1 MKQLRQYL
9 SGNMR
14 QYGMVI
20 ALTVITLLFGI
31 LTDGNIFNA
40 MNVSNLILQNSYL
53 ILLSVGMFFCI
64 LTGNVDLSV
73 GSVLAF
79 CGSILGVLIVKC
91 GLNPW
96 LSTILVLALG
106 VTIGVIQGVF
116 IAYLN
121 VPPFIV
127 TLAGELMFR
136 GLTLVILAGHSISPF
151 PADFQY
157 IASGFVAEQLK
168 AGPVNILAVICAV
181 CAFAAIIWI
190 QIADRRQRIGYG
202 FAAEPIAFTIIKNV
216 LIFIENMINNGVAGI
231 IISAWDAESLSSAVD
246 TAAANNIKVVCYD
259 MLVSNTK
266 NVSYYVT
273 DNLYDCGRLQ
283 GEYIVKAL
291 DLDNTAE
298 SFNLELFSGD
308 PADSNAPYFFNGA
321 YDALSPYIESG
332 KLNVLSGQIERD
344 VTATADWDGLKAQ
357 ERMDT
362 ILSTYYKGDTRI
374 DAVMCNN
381 DAIALGVLASLKNV
395 GYGTAEKP
403 FPVITGMDCDI
414 ANIKAI
420 KSGEISM
427 TVFKDN
433 RIIAKKAAEVMDC
446 VLHDKTPQAGDAFE
460 TTFNNGVC
468 DVTAFLIAP
477 EVIDKDNYQAAL
489 FDSGYYSEDQ
499 LK

>member
-1 MKQLRQYL
+1 MTENYL
-9 SGNMR
+9 LE
-14 QYGMVI
+14 V
-20 ALTVITLLFGI
+20 
-31 LTDGNIFNA
+31 
-40 MNVSNLILQNSYL
+40 
-53 ILLSVGMFFCI
+53 
-64 LTGNVDLSV
+64 
-73 GSVLAF
+73 
-79 CGSILGVLIVKC
+79 
-91 GLNPW
+91 
-96 LSTILVLALG
+96 
-106 VTIGVIQGVF
+106 
-116 IAYLN
+116 
-121 VPPFIV
+121 
-127 TLAGELMFR
+127 
-136 GLTLVILAGHSISPF
+136 
-151 PADFQY
+151 
-157 IASGFVAEQLK
+157 
-168 AGPVNILAVICAV
+168 
-181 CAFAAIIWI
+181 
-190 QIADRRQRIGYG
+190 
-202 FAAEPIAFTIIKNV
+202 
-216 LIFIENMINNGVAGI
+216 
-231 IISAWDAESLSSAVD
+231 
-246 TAAANNIKVVCYD
+246 
-259 MLVSNTK
+259 K
-266 NVSYYVT
+266 NVSKSFGV
-273 DNLYDCGRLQ
+273 
-283 GEYIVKAL
+283 VKAL
-291 DLDNTAE
+291 NRIDFNVRPNEIHALCGENGAGKSTLMNILSGVYPYGSYGGEVYYDGELCKFRNVRESEKKNIAIIHQHLALFPALSIAENIFLGNENAKNSVIDWKLTIRRAAELMERVGLHENPETKIRDLGVGKQQLVEICKAISKNVRLLILDEPTAALNDEE
-298 SFNLELFSGD
+298 SALLLELMRKFRQEGISCIFITHKLHEITAVADRITIIRDGETIETLSMHGD
-308 PADSNAPYFFNGA
+308 QVNEDR
-321 YDALSPYIESG
+321 I
-332 KLNVLSGQIERD
+332 SGQIERD

>member
-1 MKQLRQYL
+1 MKKLL
-9 SGNMR
+9 SLFL
-14 QYGMVI
+14 
-20 ALTVITLLFGI
+20 AL
-31 LTDGNIFNA
+31 
-40 MNVSNLILQNSYL
+40 LILICTFSACAGNAAKPETPSSAASSDSTRPVVGISMSTQTQARQLKDVEYL
-53 ILLSVGMFFCI
+53 TASL
-64 LTGNVDLSV
+64 D
-73 GSVLAF
+73 
-79 CGSILGVLIVKC
+79 
-91 GLNPW
+91 
-96 LSTILVLALG
+96 ALG
-106 VTIGVIQGVF
+106 YDV
-116 IAYLN
+116 
-121 VPPFIV
+121 
-127 TLAGELMFR
+127 
-136 GLTLVILAGHSISPF
+136 LVQY
-151 PADFQY
+151 ADMDPTKQV
-157 IASGFVAEQLK
+157 SQ
-168 AGPVNILAVICAV
+168 
-181 CAFAAIIWI
+181 
-190 QIADRRQRIGYG
+190 
-202 FAAEPIAFTIIKNV
+202 
-216 LIFIENMINNGVAGI
+216 IENMINNGVAGI

-420 KSGEISM
+420 KSGEIS
-427 TVFKDN
+427 
-433 RIIAKKAAEVMDC
+433 
-446 VLHDKTPQAGDAFE
+446 KTPQAGDAFE

>member
-1 MKQLRQYL
+1 M
-9 SGNMR
+9 
-14 QYGMVI
+14 
-20 ALTVITLLFGI
+20 
-31 LTDGNIFNA
+31 
-40 MNVSNLILQNSYL
+40 
-53 ILLSVGMFFCI
+53 
-64 LTGNVDLSV
+64 
-73 GSVLAF
+73 
-79 CGSILGVLIVKC
+79 
-91 GLNPW
+91 
-96 LSTILVLALG
+96 
-106 VTIGVIQGVF
+106 
-116 IAYLN
+116 
-121 VPPFIV
+121 
-127 TLAGELMFR
+127 
-136 GLTLVILAGHSISPF
+136 
-151 PADFQY
+151 
-157 IASGFVAEQLK
+157 
-168 AGPVNILAVICAV
+168 
-181 CAFAAIIWI
+181 
-190 QIADRRQRIGYG
+190 
-202 FAAEPIAFTIIKNV
+202 
-216 LIFIENMINNGVAGI
+216 
-231 IISAWDAESLSSAVD
+231 
-246 TAAANNIKVVCYD
+246 
-259 MLVSNTK
+259 
-266 NVSYYVT
+266 
-273 DNLYDCGRLQ
+273 
-283 GEYIVKAL
+283 
-291 DLDNTAE
+291 
-298 SFNLELFSGD
+298 
-308 PADSNAPYFFNGA
+308 
-321 YDALSPYIESG
+321 SPYIESG

-460 TTFNNGVC
+460 TTFNNGAC

-477 EVIDKDNYQAAL
+477 EVIDKDNYQAVL

>member
-1 MKQLRQYL
+1 MRGNQRLWNIL
-9 SGNMR
+9 SGVYP
-14 QYGMVI
+14 YGSYGGEVYYDGELCKFRNVRESEKKNI
-20 ALTVITLLFGI
+20 AIIHQHLALFPALSI
-31 LTDGNIFNA
+31 AENIFLGNENA
-40 MNVSNLILQNSYL
+40 KNSVIDWKLTIRRAAELMERVGLHENPETKIRDLGVGKQQLVEICKAISKNVRLLILDEPTAALNDEESA
-53 ILLSVGMFFCI
+53 LL
-64 LTGNVDLSV
+64 L
-73 GSVLAF
+73 
-79 CGSILGVLIVKC
+79 
-91 GLNPW
+91 
-96 LSTILVLALG
+96 
-106 VTIGVIQGVF
+106 
-116 IAYLN
+116 
-121 VPPFIV
+121 
-127 TLAGELMFR
+127 ELMRKFR
-136 GLTLVILAGHSISPF
+136 QEGIS
-151 PADFQY
+151 
-157 IASGFVAEQLK
+157 
-168 AGPVNILAVICAV
+168 C
-181 CAFAAIIWI
+181 
-190 QIADRRQRIGYG
+190 
-202 FAAEPIAFTIIKNV
+202 
-216 LIFIENMINNGVAGI
+216 IFITHKLHEI
-231 IISAWDAESLSSAVD
+231 
-246 TAAANNIKVVCYD
+246 

-291 DLDNTAE
+291 DLDNTTE

>member
-1 MKQLRQYL
+1 MHFLFCGRLDRFLLRIAPPPVGCVTHRDDKQKLL
-9 SGNMR
+9 SLFL
-14 QYGMVI
+14 
-20 ALTVITLLFGI
+20 AL
-31 LTDGNIFNA
+31 
-40 MNVSNLILQNSYL
+40 LILICTFSACAGNAAKPETPSSAASSDSTRPVIGISMSTQTQARQLKDVEYL
-53 ILLSVGMFFCI
+53 TASL
-64 LTGNVDLSV
+64 D
-73 GSVLAF
+73 
-79 CGSILGVLIVKC
+79 
-91 GLNPW
+91 
-96 LSTILVLALG
+96 ALG
-106 VTIGVIQGVF
+106 YDV
-116 IAYLN
+116 
-121 VPPFIV
+121 
-127 TLAGELMFR
+127 
-136 GLTLVILAGHSISPF
+136 LVQY
-151 PADFQY
+151 ADMDPTKQV
-157 IASGFVAEQLK
+157 SQ
-168 AGPVNILAVICAV
+168 
-181 CAFAAIIWI
+181 
-190 QIADRRQRIGYG
+190 
-202 FAAEPIAFTIIKNV
+202 
-216 LIFIENMINNGVAGI
+216 IENMINNGVAGI

-332 KLNVLSGQIERD
+332 KLNVLSGQTERD
-344 VTATADWDGLKAQ
+344 VTATANWDGLKAQ

-403 FPVITGMDCDI
+403 FPIITGMDCDI

-477 EVIDKDNYQAAL
+477 EVIDKDNYQAVL

>member
-1 MKQLRQYL
+1 MKKLL
-9 SGNMR
+9 SLFL
-14 QYGMVI
+14 
-20 ALTVITLLFGI
+20 AL
-31 LTDGNIFNA
+31 
-40 MNVSNLILQNSYL
+40 LILICTFSACAGNAAKPETPSSAASSDSTRPVVGISMSTQTQARQLKDVEYL
-53 ILLSVGMFFCI
+53 TASL
-64 LTGNVDLSV
+64 D
-73 GSVLAF
+73 
-79 CGSILGVLIVKC
+79 
-91 GLNPW
+91 
-96 LSTILVLALG
+96 ALG
-106 VTIGVIQGVF
+106 YDV
-116 IAYLN
+116 
-121 VPPFIV
+121 
-127 TLAGELMFR
+127 
-136 GLTLVILAGHSISPF
+136 LVQY
-151 PADFQY
+151 ADMDPTKQV
-157 IASGFVAEQLK
+157 SQ
-168 AGPVNILAVICAV
+168 
-181 CAFAAIIWI
+181 
-190 QIADRRQRIGYG
+190 
-202 FAAEPIAFTIIKNV
+202 
-216 LIFIENMINNGVAGI
+216 IENMINNGVAGI

-460 TTFNNGVC
+460 TTFNNGAC

-477 EVIDKDNYQAAL
+477 EVIDKDNYQAAIIR
-489 FDSGYYSEDQ
+489 Q
-499 LK
+499 LCLTAGITRKIS

>member
-1 MKQLRQYL
+1 MKKLL
-9 SGNMR
+9 SLFL
-14 QYGMVI
+14 
-20 ALTVITLLFGI
+20 AL
-31 LTDGNIFNA
+31 
-40 MNVSNLILQNSYL
+40 LILICTFSACAGNAAKPETPSSAASSDSTRPVVGISMSTQTQARQLKDVEYL
-53 ILLSVGMFFCI
+53 TASL
-64 LTGNVDLSV
+64 D
-73 GSVLAF
+73 
-79 CGSILGVLIVKC
+79 
-91 GLNPW
+91 
-96 LSTILVLALG
+96 ALG
-106 VTIGVIQGVF
+106 YDVIVQ
-116 IAYLN
+116 Y
-121 VPPFIV
+121 
-127 TLAGELMFR
+127 
-136 GLTLVILAGHSISPF
+136 
-151 PADFQY
+151 ADMDPTKQV
-157 IASGFVAEQLK
+157 SQ
-168 AGPVNILAVICAV
+168 
-181 CAFAAIIWI
+181 
-190 QIADRRQRIGYG
+190 
-202 FAAEPIAFTIIKNV
+202 
-216 LIFIENMINNGVAGI
+216 IENMINNGVAGI

-332 KLNVLSGQIERD
+332 KLNVLSGQTERD

-477 EVIDKDNYQAAL
+477 EVIDKDNYQAVL

>member
-1 MKQLRQYL
+1 MSTQTQARQLKDVEYL
-9 SGNMR
+9 TAS
-14 QYGMVI
+14 
-20 ALTVITLLFGI
+20 L
-31 LTDGNIFNA
+31 D
-40 MNVSNLILQNSYL
+40 
-53 ILLSVGMFFCI
+53 
-64 LTGNVDLSV
+64 
-73 GSVLAF
+73 
-79 CGSILGVLIVKC
+79 
-91 GLNPW
+91 
-96 LSTILVLALG
+96 ALG
-106 VTIGVIQGVF
+106 YDV
-116 IAYLN
+116 
-121 VPPFIV
+121 
-127 TLAGELMFR
+127 
-136 GLTLVILAGHSISPF
+136 LVQY
-151 PADFQY
+151 ADMDPTKQV
-157 IASGFVAEQLK
+157 SQ
-168 AGPVNILAVICAV
+168 
-181 CAFAAIIWI
+181 
-190 QIADRRQRIGYG
+190 
-202 FAAEPIAFTIIKNV
+202 
-216 LIFIENMINNGVAGI
+216 IENMINNGVAGI

-291 DLDNTAE
+291 DLDNTTE

-321 YDALSPYIESG
+321 YDALSPYIES
-332 KLNVLSGQIERD
+332 
-344 VTATADWDGLKAQ
+344 
-357 ERMDT
+357 
-362 ILSTYYKGDTRI
+362 
-374 DAVMCNN
+374 
-381 DAIALGVLASLKNV
+381 ALGVLASLKNV